1 MPASNARARTASA
14 SGGSSGRAPKA
25 AEARE
30 LTNYRLT
37 DRLAQEE
44 LATVYLATHTMLD
57 RPVQVAVLRRTDWI
71 STSRFQ
77 LAARLAARLSHPNIL
92 PIIDAGHDDKYG
104 DYIVMPRLDGQ
115 TLEELLKHGPIEP
128 LQALRIFAHVGAAL
142 DYLHEQHIL
151 HRDVRPANI
160 FVTPQGT
167 AYLMNFSLAA
177 ASDTPDLSSIEEADY
192 LTPYSAPEQTLTVND
207 AAPAQDI
214 YSLGAVL
221 YHMLTGEL
229 PPVPG
234 QPARVFGESNPG
246 FAGVDRVLTRLLS
259 EEPSQRFPNAT
270 MAAAA
275 LRQALRTQID
285 DATDDMHESRWEP
298 VAEWLENPLETV
310 VGPLLDQDFITRSR
324 ARADNLHRT
333 GAIKRLMDRW
343 GRAGLLRRPGL
354 GQIIEPEQIVSYNL
368 YFYELKAHYE
378 RRTTPEVRE
387 QMHTDGMLAPVPE
400 LALWDVPV
408 PTLEPFGDAPPEQIV
423 VPGSQHVV
431 QCPECHGE
439 TQIPCRNCEGRG
451 IVERTSRV
459 KESDGTVRTDTF
471 QENCPVCHGYGRQT
485 CPRCEGNGHL
495 LEEKIFTWARFGRLY
510 LNEDDVGGLHKLTLE
525 TQAQEVFK
533 GQIVPH
539 EPRWHQV
546 APLHEMLEEA
556 INGGGP
562 DARLI
567 TAELTIRGVPV
578 TEVDYQYRAKPRSL
592 ALIGFADEVRGDW
605 SLIDLE
611 RLALY
616 AAIAVMAVALLVL
629 LISRF

>member
-92 PIIDAGHDDKYG
+92 PIIDAGHDERYG

-115 TLEELLKHGPIEP
+115 TLEALLQQGPLEP
-128 LQALRIFAHVGAAL
+128 LKALRIFTHIAAAL

-167 AYLMNFSLAA
+167 AYLTNFSLAA

-192 LTPYSAPEQTLTVND
+192 LTPYSAPEQTLAVND
-207 AAPAQDI
+207 AAAAQDI

-229 PPVPG
+229 PPPPG
-234 QPARVFGESNPG
+234 QPLRSFGDGTPVLSG
-246 FAGVDRVLTRLLS
+246 IDRVLHRLLS
-259 EEPSQRFPNAT
+259 EDPAQRFPSAS

-275 LRQALRTQID
+275 LRQSLRSQID
-285 DATDDMHESRWEP
+285 DATEDMHESRWEP

-310 VGPLLDQDFITRSR
+310 VGPLLDQEFVSRSR

-333 GAIKRLMDRW
+333 GAIKRVLDRW
-343 GRAGLLRRPGL
+343 GRDGVLRRPAL
-354 GQIIEPEQIVSYNL
+354 GQVIEPEQIVSYNL

-378 RRTTPEVRE
+378 KRTDLEVRE
-387 QMHTDGMLAPVPE
+387 QMYTGDALASTTEPD
-400 LALWDVPV
+400 LWDVPV
-408 PTLEPFGDAPPEQIV
+408 PTLDAFVDAPSEQIV
-423 VPGSQHVV
+423 VPGSQHAVL
-431 QCPECHGE
+431 CTECHGE
-439 TQIPCRNCEGRG
+439 TQIPCRTCNGRG
-451 IVERTSRV
+451 VVERTNRV
-459 KESDGTVRTDTF
+459 KEKDGTVRTDVY
-471 QENCPVCHGYGRQT
+471 QENCPVCHGYGRQP
-485 CPRCEGNGHL
+485 CPRCEGNGHML
-495 LEEKIFTWARFGRLY
+495 QEKILHGRAL
-510 LNEDDVGGLHKLTLE
+510 GGCTLMRM
-525 TQAQEVFK
+525 T
-533 GQIVPH
+533 
-539 EPRWHQV
+539 
-546 APLHEMLEEA
+546 
-556 INGGGP
+556 
-562 DARLI
+562 
-567 TAELTIRGVPV
+567 
-578 TEVDYQYRAKPRSL
+578 
-592 ALIGFADEVRGDW
+592 
-605 SLIDLE
+605 
-611 RLALY
+611 
-616 AAIAVMAVALLVL
+616 LVV
-629 LISRF
+629 STS